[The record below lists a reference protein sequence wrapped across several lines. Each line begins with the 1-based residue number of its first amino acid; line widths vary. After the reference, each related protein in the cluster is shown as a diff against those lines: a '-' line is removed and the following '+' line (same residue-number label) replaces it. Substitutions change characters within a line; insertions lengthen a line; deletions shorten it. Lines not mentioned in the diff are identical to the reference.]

1 MTTRLTIDLDAL
13 ARNYALV
20 RRTAGVEAAPA
31 VKADGYGLGA
41 IAAARRLVAE
51 GATTFYVARL
61 DEGLALRQALG
72 SAPVIQVL
80 DGVTDGVARP
90 LVDAGLT
97 PVVNSLD
104 QAERWLAEGDGSAVT
119 LHVDTGMNRLGV
131 TLAEAAGLRG
141 RLAVAQVMSH
151 LACAAEPDHPM
162 NAAQLAAFRDAR
174 SLFPDALASLAAS
187 AGTFLGPDYRFD
199 QVRPGITLYG
209 GGPFDAF
216 DPRIAPVAT
225 VEAAI
230 LQVRH
235 VPAGDAIGY
244 GAAFVAET
252 PMAVAIVAAGY
263 ADGVP
268 RSSHPR
274 GAAWFAGKRRR
285 LLGRVSMDMV
295 AVDVTGCAD
304 ARPGAMMELI
314 GPNLPVDEAAAAAG
328 TTAYELLTRL
338 SGRAERRRLGG

>member
-41 IAAARRLVAE
+41 VAVARRLAAE
-51 GATTFYVARL
+51 GAAAFYVARL
-61 DEGLALRQALG
+61 DEGLALREALG
-72 SAPVIQVL
+72 SAPTIQVL
-80 DGVTDGVARP
+80 DGVADGAAAT
-90 LVDAGLT
+90 LIDAGLT
-97 PVVNSLD
+97 PVINSLD
-104 QAERWLAEGDGSAVT
+104 QAERWLAEGDASPVT

-131 TLAEAAGLRG
+131 TLAEAAGLCG
-141 RLAVAQVMSH
+141 RLPVAQVMSH
-151 LACAAEPDHPM
+151 LACAAEPGHPM
-162 NAAQLAAFRDAR
+162 NAAQLAVFREVR

-187 AGTFLGPDYRFD
+187 AGVFLGSDYRFD
-199 QVRPGITLYG
+199 QVRPGIALYG

-230 LQVRH
+230 LQVRR
-235 VPAGDAIGY
+235 VPTGGAIGY
-244 GAAFVAET
+244 GATFVAET
-252 PMAVAIVAAGY
+252 PMTVAIVAAGY

-268 RSSHPR
+268 RAAHPR
-274 GAAWFAGKRRR
+274 GAVWFAGERRR

-295 AVDVTGCAD
+295 AVDVTGCAQ
-304 ARPGAMMELI
+304 ARPGAMMEFI

-338 SGRAERRRLGG
+338 SGRAERRYLGG